1 MRAKFLELDV
11 QKKGAISLP
20 EFKAALQQSYRING
34 PEAERLFATLDTNH
48 DSEISYTELLA
59 AAMDENARKDDS
71 VLRRTF
77 ARFDRDEAGEITA
90 DDLRTLAGDT
100 FDNAAIAEMM
110 KDADT
115 AGTGGITYE
124 QFVHYVQKDS
134 TELSC
139 SKSAW
144 YGGKKFSLVGAL
156 TDAEFEVTEPRPPAP
171 LMPSPVKMDKT
182 PFTSSLMRAAAEAA
196 VSCVRMPESK

>member
-1 MRAKFLELDV
+1 MGKRRLTVDNADVDISDGLRNFGQASPFRRVCLSMLAWSLSMEDRRRLRAKFLELDV

-115 AGTGGITYE
+115 AGTGGITY
-124 QFVHYVQKDS
+124 K
-134 TELSC
+134 
-139 SKSAW
+139 
-144 YGGKKFSLVGAL
+144 
-156 TDAEFEVTEPRPPAP
+156 
-171 LMPSPVKMDKT
+171 
-182 PFTSSLMRAAAEAA
+182 
-196 VSCVRMPESK
+196 